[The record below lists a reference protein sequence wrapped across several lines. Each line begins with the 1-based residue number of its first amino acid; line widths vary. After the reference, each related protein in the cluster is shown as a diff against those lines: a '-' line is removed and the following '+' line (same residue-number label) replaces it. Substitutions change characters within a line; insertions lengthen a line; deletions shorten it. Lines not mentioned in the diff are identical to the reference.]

1 MIVFESLYSTDG
13 DIAPV
18 REIVEL
24 AERHN
29 ALTYIDE
36 VHAVGPHGPP
46 GGRIVERE
54 GLLDRIHVI
63 EATLAKGFGSLGGY
77 IAADASI
84 VDAVR
89 SYPPHI
95 VTTTLPPMVAAGACA
110 AIRHIKA
117 NEERAEHQYMAVV
130 TKTRSARRACPSS
143 ATRRTSSRSWSPTRA
158 AARRQAA
165 PSQAIARPCLSQDPY
180 SSGIASVRVN
190 SLGPKT

>member
-36 VHAVGPHGPP
+36 VHAVGLHGPP

-110 AIRHIKA
+110 AIRHLKA
-117 NEERAEHQYMAVV
+117 NEERAEHQYMAAV
-130 TKTRSARRACPSS
+130 TKHAL
-143 ATRRTSSRSWSPTRA
+143 RA
-158 AARRQAA
+158 AGLPILSDPSHIVPVMVADAGRCKAA
-165 PSQAIARPCLSQDPY
+165 SCAV
-180 SSGIASVRVN
+180 ASHCPTVSIPRSVQQRN
-190 SLGPKT
+190 SLGPGQ